1 MIRRLPLLLCLAFL
15 RLYKLTLSPV
25 LKAVGVRCR
34 HYPECSDFMAGAMR
48 RHGVWAGG
56 WMGLAR
62 LLRCQPWGTCG
73 HDPVPEA
80 TTGRW
85 FTPWEYGRWR

>member
-1 MIRRLPLLLCLAFL
+1 MRANPLYWLMIGLI
-15 RLYKLTLSPV
+15 RLYQWVLSPV
-25 LKAVGVRCR
+25 LSFFGATCR
-34 HYPECSDFMAGAMR
+34 HTPTCSNYMLIALN

-73 HDPVPEA
+73 HDPVPME
-80 TTGRW
+80 TDGRW
-85 FTPWEYGRWR
+85 WKPWTYGRWR